1 MPSTGPET
9 QVACALIWRN
19 EQILLSKRHRGTHL
33 GGLWEFP
40 GGKFESGEEPMT
52 CLSRELKEELD
63 IVLVDASFM
72 FQIPW
77 NYGEKSVRLWVYE
90 VSRFDGEPR
99 GLEGQDVSWFP
110 SEFLTELQFPRAND
124 AIIRAVG
131 LPRITK
137 ILDAKFAREPKTWVR
152 EMHDRSVLYLRG
164 LPPGRDLEGAIGLAI
179 GKGHQVI
186 LTLDQLTCFQE
197 GCGVHLRKN
206 DEIQDALEC
215 LKALDRP
222 WPLTSGIRDES
233 DIVRQ
238 RDWPSDAVFISPVRQ
253 TSSHFGLPALGW
265 NRFSELAC
273 DLGVPAYALGGMTK
287 SDIEVVKRYWGF
299 GVAGISG
306 FQ

>member
-1 MPSTGPET
+1 
-9 QVACALIWRN
+9 
-19 EQILLSKRHRGTHL
+19 
-33 GGLWEFP
+33 
-40 GGKFESGEEPMT
+40 MT

-137 ILDAKFAREPKTWVR
+137 ILDAKFAREPKIWVR

-186 LTLDQLTCFQE
+186 LTLDQLICFQE
-197 GCGVHLRKN
+197 GCGVHLRKS
-206 DEIQDALEC
+206 DGVQDALEC
-215 LKALDRP
+215 LEALDRP

-253 TSSHFGLPALGW
+253 TTSHFGIPALGW

>member
-1 MPSTGPET
+1 MPSTGPEI

-19 EQILLSKRHRGTHL
+19 EQILLSKRHKGTHL

-40 GGKFESGEEPMT
+40 GGKFESGEEPMA

-63 IVLVDASFM
+63 IALVDASFM

-110 SEFLTELQFPRAND
+110 SEFLKELQFPRAND
-124 AIIRAVG
+124 AIVRAVG

-179 GKGHQVI
+179 GNGHQVI
-186 LTLDQLTCFQE
+186 LTLDQLNCFQE
-197 GCGVHLRKN
+197 GCGVHLRKS
-206 DEIQDALEC
+206 DGIQDALEC

-233 DIVRQ
+233 DIERQ

-253 TSSHFGLPALGW
+253 TSSHFGIPALGW
-265 NRFSELAC
+265 NRFSKLAC

>member
-19 EQILLSKRHRGTHL
+19 EQILLSKRHKGTHL

-40 GGKFESGEEPMT
+40 GGKFESGEEAMT

-63 IVLVDASFM
+63 IALVDASFM

-206 DEIQDALEC
+206 DGIQDALEC
-215 LKALDRP
+215 LRALDRP

-233 DIVRQ
+233 DIERQ

-253 TSSHFGLPALGW
+253 TSSHFGIPALGW

>member
-19 EQILLSKRHRGTHL
+19 EQILLSKRHKNTHL
-33 GGLWEFP
+33 GGFWEFP

-63 IVLVDASFM
+63 IALVDASFM
-72 FQIPW
+72 FQVPW

-90 VSRFDGEPR
+90 VLRFDGEPR

-124 AIIRAVG
+124 AIVRAVG
-131 LPRITK
+131 LPRVTK
-137 ILDAKFAREPKTWVR
+137 ILDPKFAREPKAWVG

-164 LPPGRDLEGAIGLAI
+164 LPPGRDLEGAVGLAI
-179 GKGHQVI
+179 GKGHKVI

-233 DIVRQ
+233 DIERQ

-253 TSSHFGLPALGW
+253 TSSHFGIPALGW

-273 DLGVPAYALGGMTK
+273 DLGVPAYALGGMTN

>member
-1 MPSTGPET
+1 MPSTGPEI

-19 EQILLSKRHRGTHL
+19 EQILLSKRHKDNHL

-40 GGKFESGEEPMT
+40 GGKFESGEEPT
-52 CLSRELKEELD
+52 ACLSRELKEELG
-63 IVLVDASFM
+63 ITVRDASFM

-77 NYGEKSVRLWVYE
+77 IYEEKLVRLWVYE
-90 VSRFDGEPR
+90 VPVFDGEPR

-110 SEFLTELQFPRAND
+110 REFLKELQFPSAND
-124 AIIRAVG
+124 AIVRAVG
-131 LPRITK
+131 LPRITR
-137 ILDAKFAREPKTWVR
+137 ILDAKLARDPKGWVAKTR
-152 EMHDRSVLYLRG
+152 DRSVLYLRG
-164 LPPGRDLEGAIGLAI
+164 LSPGPDLEAAIDLAI
-179 GKGHQVI
+179 GNGHQVI

-197 GCGVHLRKN
+197 GCGVHLRKS
-206 DEIQDALEC
+206 DGIQEALEY

-222 WPLTSGIRDES
+222 WPLTSGIRHES
-233 DIVRQ
+233 DIERQ

-253 TSSHFGLPALGW
+253 TSSHLGMPALGW
-265 NRFSELAC
+265 NRFSKLAR

-287 SDIEVVKRYWGF
+287 SDLEVVKRYWGF

>member
-63 IVLVDASFM
+63 IALVDASFM

-90 VSRFDGEPR
+90 VLRFDGEPR

-124 AIIRAVG
+124 AIVRAVG
-131 LPRITK
+131 LPRVTK
-137 ILDAKFAREPKTWVR
+137 ILDPKFAREPKAWVG

-164 LPPGRDLEGAIGLAI
+164 LPPGRDLEGAVGLAI
-179 GKGHQVI
+179 GKGHKVI

-206 DEIQDALEC
+206 DEIQDALES

-233 DIVRQ
+233 DIERQ

-253 TSSHFGLPALGW
+253 TSSHFGIPALGW

-273 DLGVPAYALGGMTK
+273 DLGVPAYALGGMTN

>member
-1 MPSTGPET
+1 MPNTGPET

-19 EQILLSKRHRGTHL
+19 EHILLSKRHKNSHL

-40 GGKFESGEEPMT
+40 GGKFESGEEPT
-52 CLSRELKEELD
+52 ACLSRELKEELGITVRD
-63 IVLVDASFM
+63 VSFM

-77 NYGEKSVRLWVYE
+77 IYEEKLVRLWVYE
-90 VSRFDGEPR
+90 VPCFDGEPL

-110 SEFLTELQFPRAND
+110 REFLKELQFPRANH
-124 AIIRAVG
+124 AIVRAVG
-131 LPRITK
+131 LPRITR
-137 ILDAKFAREPKTWVR
+137 ILDAKLARDPKGWVTKTR
-152 EMHDRSVLYLRG
+152 DRSVLYLRG
-164 LPPGRDLEGAIGLAI
+164 LPPGRDLEAAIDSAIGN
-179 GKGHQVI
+179 GHQVI

-197 GCGVHLRKN
+197 GCGVHLRKS

-215 LKALDRP
+215 LKTLDRP

-233 DIVRQ
+233 DIERQ
-238 RDWPSDAVFISPVRQ
+238 CDWPSDAVFISPVRQ
-253 TSSHFGLPALGW
+253 TSSHLGMPALGW

-273 DLGVPAYALGGMTK
+273 DLGVPAYALGGMLK

-299 GVAGISG
+299 GVAGISR

>member
-19 EQILLSKRHRGTHL
+19 EQILLSKRHKGTHL

-52 CLSRELKEELD
+52 CLSRELKEELG
-63 IVLVDASFM
+63 IAPVDASFM

-124 AIIRAVG
+124 AIVRAVG

-197 GCGVHLRKN
+197 GCGVHLRKS
-206 DEIQDALEC
+206 DGIQDALEC

-233 DIVRQ
+233 DIERQ

-253 TSSHFGLPALGW
+253 TSSHFGIPALGW

>member
-1 MPSTGPET
+1 MENDKY
-9 QVACALIWRN
+9 LIARRAPGN
-19 EQILLSKRHRGTHL
+19 RSEGF
-33 GGLWEFP
+33 WEFP
-40 GGKFESGEEPMT
+40 GGKVESGEEPLT

-63 IVLVDASFM
+63 IALVDASFM

-90 VSRFDGEPR
+90 VSRFNGEPR
-99 GLEGQDVSWFP
+99 GLEGQVVSWFP

-124 AIIRAVG
+124 AIVRAVG
-131 LPRITK
+131 LPRVTK
-137 ILDAKFAREPKTWVR
+137 ILDPKFAREPKTWVR
-152 EMHDRSVLYLRG
+152 DTHDPSVLYLRG
-164 LPPGRDLEGAIGLAI
+164 LPPGRDLEGAISLAI
-179 GKGHQVI
+179 GNGHRVI
-186 LTLDQLTCFQE
+186 LNLDQLTCFQE
-197 GCGVHLRKN
+197 GCGVHLRKG
-206 DEIQDALEC
+206 DGIQDALEC

-233 DIVRQ
+233 DIERQ

-253 TSSHFGLPALGW
+253 TSSHFGIPALGW

-273 DLGVPAYALGGMTK
+273 DLGVPAYALGGMTN

>member
-1 MPSTGPET
+1 MDQKFKKP
-9 QVACALIWRN
+9 VRR
-19 EQILLSKRHRGTHL
+19 ILLSNDDGFDAIGL
-33 GGLWEFP
+33 GILYKIACQFTSDVWVVAP
-40 GGKFESGEEPMT
+40 TMNRSGA
-52 CLSRELKEELD
+52 SRSITLRK
-63 IVLVDASFM
+63 
-72 FQIPW
+72 
-77 NYGEKSVRLWVYE
+77 
-90 VSRFDGEPR
+90 
-99 GLEGQDVSWFP
+99 DVSI
-110 SEFLTELQFPRAND
+110 TEVETKRFRCSGTPAD
-124 AIIRAVG
+124 CIIYG
-131 LPRITK
+131 ITK

-179 GKGHQVI
+179 GNGHQVI
-186 LTLDQLTCFQE
+186 LTLDQLNCFQE
-197 GCGVHLRKN
+197 GCGVHLRKS
-206 DEIQDALEC
+206 DGIQEALEC

-233 DIVRQ
+233 DIERQ

-253 TSSHFGLPALGW
+253 TSSHFGIPALGW

-299 GVAGISG
+299 GVAGISE

>member
-19 EQILLSKRHRGTHL
+19 EQILLSKRHKGTHL
-33 GGLWEFP
+33 GGFWEFP

-63 IVLVDASFM
+63 IALVDASFM

-90 VSRFDGEPR
+90 VLRFDGEPR

-124 AIIRAVG
+124 AIVRAVG
-131 LPRITK
+131 LPRVTK
-137 ILDAKFAREPKTWVR
+137 ILDPKFAREPKAWVG

-164 LPPGRDLEGAIGLAI
+164 LPPGRDLEGAVGLAI
-179 GKGHQVI
+179 GKGHKVI

-206 DEIQDALEC
+206 DEIQDALES

-233 DIVRQ
+233 DIERQ

-253 TSSHFGLPALGW
+253 TSSHFGIPALGW

-273 DLGVPAYALGGMTK
+273 DLGVPAYALGGMTN

>member
-19 EQILLSKRHRGTHL
+19 EQILLSKRHKGTHL

-63 IVLVDASFM
+63 IALVDASFM

-124 AIIRAVG
+124 AIVRAVG

-197 GCGVHLRKN
+197 GCGVHLRKS

-233 DIVRQ
+233 DIERQ

-253 TSSHFGLPALGW
+253 TSSHFGIPALGW

>member
-1 MPSTGPET
+1 MPSTGPEI

-19 EQILLSKRHRGTHL
+19 EQILLSKRHKGTHL

-40 GGKFESGEEPMT
+40 GGKFESGEEAMT

-63 IVLVDASFM
+63 IALVDASFM

-110 SEFLTELQFPRAND
+110 SELLTELQFPRANG
-124 AIIRAVG
+124 AIVRAVG

-179 GKGHQVI
+179 GNGHRVI
-186 LTLDQLTCFQE
+186 LTLDQLNCFQE
-197 GCGVHLRKN
+197 GCGVHLRKS

-215 LKALDRP
+215 LEALDRP

-233 DIVRQ
+233 DIARQ

-253 TSSHFGLPALGW
+253 TTSHFGIPALGW